1 MGAAYRPEA
10 VAPAVNHGMAKVQ
23 PTDACEAARQRASP
37 TVSDCE
43 TVMKCS
49 V

>member
-10 VAPAVNHGMAKVQ
+10 VAPAVNHGMATVQ
-23 PTDACEAARQRASP
+23 PTDASDAARQRASP

-43 TVMKCS
+43 TVTKCS